1 MTFIELLAANRKEI
15 HDRWIAR
22 ILAVYPQE
30 SVKFIGKE
38 KDRFKNP
45 IGSTLQDGTTA
56 VLDALVTGSEAEDL
70 RDAIEGMIRLRAV
83 QVEKASDAVTFIP
96 ALTDVV
102 RRTLG
107 NAVSAEDMS
116 RFEARM
122 EVLLLDSFDLYMQC
136 REKVFE
142 IRTAALRNRTFKLL
156 EREGE
161 VTLERGA
168 HR

>member
-70 RDAIEGMIRLRAV
+70 RDAIEGMIRMRAV

-107 NAVSAEDMS
+107 NAASAQDMS

>member
-1 MTFIELLAANRKEI
+1 MTFIELLVKNRKEI

-22 ILAVYPQE
+22 ILAVYPPE

-45 IGSTLQDGTTA
+45 IGSTLQDGTVA
-56 VLDALVTGSEAEDL
+56 VLDALVAGGDEASL
-70 RDAIEGMIRLRAV
+70 RDAVEGMIRLRAV
-83 QVEKASDAVTFIP
+83 QCERASEAVSFVP

-102 RRTLG
+102 KRVLE
-107 NAVSAEDMS
+107 NAVSENDLS
-116 RFEARM
+116 KFEARM
-122 EVLLLDSFDLYMQC
+122 EALLLTAFDVYMQC

-142 IRTAALRNRTFKLL
+142 IRLTELRNRTFKLL

-161 VTLERGA
+161 VSLRRGA
-168 HR
+168 NR

>member
-107 NAVSAEDMS
+107 NAASAQDMS